1 MQQSISASV
10 ILEVNIRCF
19 VISGLGGYVRAG
31 EKWDAEKWGNL
42 GSAKERS
49 FAMVLFIGE

>member
-1 MQQSISASV
+1 M
-10 ILEVNIRCF
+10 
-19 VISGLGGYVRAG
+19 RAG
-31 EKWDAEKWGNL
+31 EKRDAEKWGNL